1 MASRDGAN
9 INLDID
15 MSPLIR
21 DTKAFD
27 DRLDRAVAGAVKF
40 RSHITEG
47 WMKENAPW
55 TDRTGN
61 ARSGLTAETEHVPK
75 VHHTIHL
82 FYKVPYG
89 IWLEVRFAG
98 RYSVIIPAIIDQGP
112 KLMRTL
118 NKIIDR
124 LNGGLASG

>member
-9 INLDID
+9 INLDLD
-15 MSPLIR
+15 MSTLIKGVVR
-21 DTKAFD
+21 LD
-27 DRLDRAVAGAVKF
+27 DRLDRAISGAVKF
-40 RSHITEG
+40 RSHIAEG

-61 ARSGLTAETEHVPK
+61 ARSGLTATSEHEPK

-82 FYKVPYG
+82 FGRVPYI

-98 RYSVIIPAIIDQGP
+98 RYSIIIPAILDQGP
-112 KLMRTL
+112 KLMRTFT
-118 NKIIDR
+118 KIIDR
-124 LNGGLASG
+124 LGRA